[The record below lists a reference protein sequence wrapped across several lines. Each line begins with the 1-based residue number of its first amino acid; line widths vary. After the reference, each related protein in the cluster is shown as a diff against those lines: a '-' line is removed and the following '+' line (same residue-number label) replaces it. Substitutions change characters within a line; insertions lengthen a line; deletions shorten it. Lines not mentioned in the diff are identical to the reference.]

1 MSRLHTRIA
10 AQPAAAAAAAAG
22 YHPAGTADTPMVMP
36 MVRVLYGPG
45 GAYVEQMMPVI
56 TPLGAPIPATA
67 PGRYDQVVM
76 SGAGRY

>member
-1 MSRLHTRIA
+1 MSRLRDRIA

-22 YHPAGTADTPMVMP
+22 YHPHGNADTPMMMP
-36 MVRVLYGPG
+36 MVAVQVGPG
-45 GAYVEQMMPVI
+45 GSYVQQMMPII
-56 TPLGAPIPATA
+56 TPSGAPIAATA